1 MPTATWR
8 APRRPKAAHPG
19 RDRRTGT
26 ADRRPAASD
35 REPSGGTAAHGEEH
49 PSRART
55 GAATGGTR
63 LRRGSTRFINRLP
76 MIPPVYFQ
84 DRHVETGLIGT
95 FLKDESLRL
104 MTVIGRGG
112 VGKTAMVCRLL
123 RSLEGGKLPDDGG
136 ALAVD
141 GIVYLSARAGH
152 PVNFPNLFADL
163 CKLLPETTAKR
174 LDQLSRDAKQSTA
187 AQMQALLAA
196 FPSGRTIVLLDNFE
210 DVVDGETQ
218 AIKDPE
224 LDEALRTAL
233 EAPPHG
239 VKFLLTTR
247 VAPQALLLPEPALQR
262 IPRTRKRAGIAL
274 CRGSPQGDGC

>member
-1 MPTATWR
+1 
-8 APRRPKAAHPG
+8 
-19 RDRRTGT
+19 
-26 ADRRPAASD
+26 
-35 REPSGGTAAHGEEH
+35 
-49 PSRART
+49 
-55 GAATGGTR
+55 
-63 LRRGSTRFINRLP
+63 
-76 MIPPVYFQ
+76 
-84 DRHVETGLIGT
+84 
-95 FLKDESLRL
+95 

-123 RSLEGGKLPDDGG
+123 RSLESGKLPDDGG

-163 CKLLPETTAKR
+163 CKLLPEATAKR

-187 AQMQALLAA
+187 VQMQALLAA

-218 AIKDPE
+218 AIKDRE
-224 LDEALRTAL
+224 LDQALRTAV

-247 VAPQALLLPEPALQR
+247 VAPQALLLAEPALQWTLELEKGLASPYAEEVLKAMDVDGTLGLR
-262 IPRTRKRAGIAL
+262 DPEAPLNAAREATRGYPRALEAIVGILRTDRATTLPEVLLELQQLQPKAENVVQVLVGEAFNRLDAAAQEMIQAL
-274 CRGSPQGDGC
+274 AVYGAPVPAVAV